1 MWESPFNFSHFAS
14 ILPLASDLAPIS
26 EGQDQRAKWVDGM
39 IRKQDGGIVSGGG
52 RRSRGR
58 RKRKFP
64 SDGKFCEFSTVVP
77 SEHPIEMFT

>member
-1 MWESPFNFSHFAS
+1 MN
-14 ILPLASDLAPIS
+14 
-26 EGQDQRAKWVDGM
+26 DQKAGWR
-39 IRKQDGGIVSGGG
+39 ISGGG

-64 SDGKFCEFSTVVP
+64 SDGEFCEFSTVVL